1 MKTLEDLDRW
11 ISSAV
16 KRWSSKL
23 AGPPQP
29 KDLLEIRRE
38 ILEDVKSHIQPKG
51 EGRYVFPFTEV
62 YIRMAAA
69 DESRAALYESASIDD
84 DIRAL
89 LKEAQAS
96 IPTVRIEVAI
106 DPAPGPPFQ
115 IEYLR
120 RKSAPSAAPAAKLTV
135 NRGSAEPAE
144 LAITATRVNIG
155 RLKEVATERE
165 GVRRRNDV
173 AFAETETTVSREH
186 ASIRWDPASSR
197 YRIYD
202 TGSQR
207 GTSIF
212 REGRRIEVPRASPVG
227 VPLQSG
233 DEIHLGDARLTF
245 NT

>member
-11 ISSAV
+11 ISGAV
-16 KRWSSKL
+16 KHWSSKL

-51 EGRYVFPFTEV
+51 EGRYVFPFTEIF
-62 YIRMAAA
+62 IRMAAA
-69 DESRAALYESASIDD
+69 DDARAAIYESASIDD

-89 LKEAQAS
+89 LKQAQTS
-96 IPTVRIEVAI
+96 IPVVRIEVAV
-106 DPAPGPPFQ
+106 DPALRPPFQ

-120 RKSAPSAAPAAKLTV
+120 RKSAPAAAPSARLSVA
-135 NRGSAEPAE
+135 RGTAEPAE
-144 LAITATRVNIG
+144 VAITAARVNIG

-165 GVRRRNDV
+165 GVRRRNDI
-173 AFAETETTVSREH
+173 AFDETETTVSREH
-186 ASIRWDPASSR
+186 AAIRWDPASSR

-207 GTSIF
+207 GTSVF
-212 REGRRIEVPRASPVG
+212 RDGRRIDVPRASPVG
-227 VPLQSG
+227 VPLQTG

-245 NT
+245 KA